1 MEALQIMPIMAQN
14 QSKFNLGEYA
24 EEAPL
29 SKTNQPY
36 SRASTFWK
44 PTPMQSLWTSLQTN
58 ALFQLG
64 LTKN

>member
-14 QSKFNLGEYA
+14 QSRFNLGEYA
-24 EEAPL
+24 EEAAIIQDEP
-29 SKTNQPY
+29 TVQP
-36 SRASTFWK
+36 SVNFLEA
-44 PTPMQSLWTSLQTN
+44 TPMQSLWTSLQTN